1 MKGEKM
7 NYNFKSNLVAFF
19 SLFLLVIF
27 FAGCVAAIP
36 VIVYYYATDD
46 GYVATADVDKN
57 ADEIWQTVTQVAD
70 KRVAEGRI
78 KILKKEDSDRLIK
91 VTDEIQT
98 AQVKV
103 LSKKEGGSKII
114 IKADVPSE
122 SKEEEAKKE
131 EELALRIMKNLC
143 EEAKADCKL
152 EEK

>member
-1 MKGEKM
+1 
-7 NYNFKSNLVAFF
+7 
-19 SLFLLVIF
+19 
-27 FAGCVAAIP
+27 
-36 VIVYYYATDD
+36 
-46 GYVATADVDKN
+46 
-57 ADEIWQTVTQVAD
+57 VAD